1 MGEGEVPSSR
11 DRFLEEVMIYE
22 QGLMAGQDIEL
33 QQQKKRVRT
42 LDSAKAGKWEV
53 HA

>member
-33 QQQKKRVRT
+33 QQQKRVRT